1 MDHFSKTILCL
12 VLDFQ
17 GESNDDLTIVNIMSH
32 QTPENHR
39 LKSDFGYGFVLRK
52 VASFFRQLVLAG
64 CTGLVVDGNE
74 SADFTTGTFQA
85 FQPPRK
91 RQATSDAVE
100 MLRIFSR

>member
-1 MDHFSKTILCL
+1 LNPLYGRILKNHSECL

-17 GESNDDLTIVNIMSH
+17 GESNDDLTILNIM
-32 QTPENHR
+32 QTPENH
-39 LKSDFGYGFVLRK
+39 VLRK

-100 MLRIFSR
+100 MLRNSWR